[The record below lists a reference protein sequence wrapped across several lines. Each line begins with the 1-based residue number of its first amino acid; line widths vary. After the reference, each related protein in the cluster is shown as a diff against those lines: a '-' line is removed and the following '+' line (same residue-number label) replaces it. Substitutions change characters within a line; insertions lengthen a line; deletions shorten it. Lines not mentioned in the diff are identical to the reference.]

1 MLNRSCGSS
10 LSHLKLFRAMQV
22 CELLSLTLHIVA
34 VSICMKLFHSLR
46 GQRDQA
52 ATGSSFAERFAMD
65 PGNWGSMTIEGAV
78 SKAKELPGIS
88 GNGGTPKSSIEKWDV
103 PLKITQLLGYPH
115 DYGKPP

>member
-1 MLNRSCGSS
+1 
-10 LSHLKLFRAMQV
+10 MQV

-65 PGNWGSMTIEGAV
+65 PGNWGSMTIGFPEMG
-78 SKAKELPGIS
+78 LP
-88 GNGGTPKSSIEKWDV
+88 PKSSIEKWDV
-103 PLKITQLLGYPH
+103 PLKIIQQNGV
-115 DYGKPP
+115 PP